1 MILRQKKKV
10 EKKKNSNSAEVET
23 KLALQQ
29 RFKKNIYI
37 KKIKELN
44 KSNVYCKG
52 IGAFYIVNRNVF
64 SFSCG

>member
-1 MILRQKKKV
+1 MILRPKKKV

-29 RFKKNIYI
+29 RFKNIYIYI

-52 IGAFYIVNRNVF
+52 IGAFLFN
-64 SFSCG
+64 